1 MTKARKKTYCFN
13 HRHVVAGALT
23 LGILAI
29 AIFCFPY
36 SFRRLCEAGRDFGLS
51 IAYYFCE
58 LLEIEH
64 SIEPTV
70 TEFSALPLPLPFGL
84 PPTWEAFKES
94 FRSYWSVFADF
105 ENFKSYFS
113 SVGSFV
119 YHGARWL
126 TLILPLL
133 IILWFV
139 MLQLVESHNNR
150 YGAETRPLRIFKK
163 ISDKSY
169 RPAKK
174 WVLSFK
180 DFLSTHRLYLQIW
193 FWTMAYAFGWIVI
206 VLEFFA
212 FYFYFVMNFKF
223 GTIYLQFVK
232 LVYDLGPMLNFVPLI
247 VWLVLGYYVFDRI
260 RRGIALAR
268 LHHMEM
274 MNRGFIAER
283 SISTVTV
290 GTMGKKKT
298 TIITDMALSTAVM
311 FRDKALEFIRK
322 ADMKFPYFP
331 WINFENQLLK
341 VLNWDLV
348 NSLATC
354 KKWLRR
360 RQAYFEK
367 WHSRR
372 FIFDYDFERYGLTYD
387 NKMYVEDIWDVL
399 ETYAQLYM
407 IYIAH
412 SSLIISN
419 YSVRTDGVMLD
430 EGNFPLWDSDFFT
443 RDSTKINEISRH
455 AHILDFDM
463 LRLGRKILEANS
475 KEDVFEFGVLVITEI
490 GKERGN
496 MNELKEIKKNAE
508 ETNQKN
514 DLFNM
519 WLKLVRHSSTVDNFP
534 FVKVFTDEQ
543 RPESWGADARDLCE
557 IIHIEECSDL
567 YLAMPFYHLGELLHD
582 FFFGKFINTYTK
594 YRFNRGDTTL
604 LMYLFKSVISF
615 FHRRH
620 TRFYNRFGFMRVD
633 LAVEKGTQDGEMKDC
648 KYFLMPKKIYSR
660 RFCTDAF
667 AEYFNEKALRSD
679 LGLVDLPTYATEK
692 ATMEELRSQNSYW
705 INELVR
711 IQNGD
716 IDKPVPPKAKGKGR

>member
-36 SFRRLCEAGRDFGLS
+36 AFRRLLEAGRDFGLS

-94 FRSYWSVFADF
+94 FRIYWSVFADF
-105 ENFKSYFS
+105 DNFKSYFS

-119 YHGARWL
+119 YRGARWL

-163 ISDKSY
+163 ISDKTY

-212 FYFYFVMNFKF
+212 FYFYFVMNFEF
-223 GTIYLQFVK
+223 VYIYCQVVK
-232 LVYDLGPMLNFVPLI
+232 LLYDLSPMLNFVPTF
-247 VWLVLGYYVFDRI
+247 VWVILGYVVFDKI
-260 RRGIALAR
+260 RRAIGLAR

-274 MNRGFIAER
+274 EDRGFIAER
-283 SISTVTV
+283 PIVFLTV

-298 TIITDMALSTAVM
+298 TIVTDMSLSLEVM
-311 FRDKALEFIRK
+311 FRDKSLERLRE

-331 WINFENQLLK
+331 WINFENSIRRAMEEH
-341 VLNWDLV
+341 LV
-348 NSLATC
+348 YNLVTC
-354 KKWLRR
+354 
-360 RQAYFEK
+360 EK
-367 WHSRR
+367 WVRNRMRYFRNVGTSR
-372 FIFDYDFERYGLTYD
+372 FIFGYDFKRYGLKYD
-387 NKMYVEDIWDVL
+387 NKMFVEDIWDVL
-399 ETYAQLYM
+399 ETYAKLYF
-407 IYIAH
+407 IYIMQG
-412 SSLIISN
+412 SLLLSN
-419 YSVRTDGVMLD
+419 FSIRTDAAIQD
-430 EGNFPLWDSDFFT
+430 EGNFPIWDTDFFT
-443 RDSTKINEISRH
+443 RDSTMIDETSNH

-463 LRLGRKILEANS
+463 LRLGRKVLEANM
-475 KEDVFEFGVLVITEI
+475 KEDAFEFGGVAITEI

-496 MNELKEIKKNAE
+496 ALELQEIKKSTK

-514 DLFNM
+514 DLFNAWIKM
-519 WLKLVRHSSTVDNFP
+519 VRHSATVDNFP
-534 FVKVFTDEQ
+534 FVKVLTDEQ

-557 IIHIEECSDL
+557 IVHIDECSDMNM
-567 YLAMPFYHLGELLHD
+567 AMPFYHLGELLHD
-582 FFFGKFINTYTK
+582 FFFGKFIDTYTK
-594 YRFNRGDTTL
+594 YRFYHGDMTL
-604 LMYLFKSVISF
+604 SMYLLKSVVAF

-620 TRFYNRFGFMRVD
+620 TRLYNCFGFMKMD
-633 LAVEKGTQDGEMKDC
+633 LSVEKGTQDGMVKES
-648 KYFLMPKKIYSR
+648 KYFLMPKKIYAR
-660 RFCTDAF
+660 RFSTDAF
-667 AEYFNEKALRSD
+667 AEYFNEKALRSA
-679 LGLVDLPTYATEK
+679 LGLEDLKAYATEK
-692 ATMEELRSQNSYW
+692 ATMDELKEQNSYW
-705 INELVR
+705 IKDLVR
-711 IQNGD
+711 IQEENK
-716 IDKPVPPKAKGKGR
+716 DKTPAPKG